1 MAPVGRASTFVGVAV
16 IAVVGVLGL
25 SGCGD
30 DEEEPVAVT
39 QEEWDAEAARLC
51 DQHGPTLADAY
62 VEEPGEVDADADE
75 AAFIRT
81 DVVPRGRALVRGLD
95 AFGYPADKAEQYRAS
110 LNEALA
116 ALQALA
122 DDPFGYLDDR
132 HARRLSPEEDL
143 LNRLRAAFAGADVPC

>member
-51 DQHGPTLADAY
+51 DQHGPVLAAAY
-62 VEEPGEVDADADE
+62 TETQPDSDADE
-75 AAFIRT
+75 AAFYET
-81 DVVPRGRALVRGLD
+81 DVVPRGRALARGLD
-95 AFGYPADKAEQYRAS
+95 RFGYPPDKADQYRAS
-110 LNEALA
+110 LNEAIVV
-116 ALQALA
+116 LQQLD
-122 DDPFGYLDDR
+122 DDPYGYIDQR
-132 HARRLSPEEDL
+132 HNRELTPEEDL
-143 LNRLRAAFAGADVPC
+143 MNRLRAAFAGADVPC